1 MIQLTLGEPY
11 PTPPQW
17 IRASFTRPKI
27 LMSSAPAAVAPA
39 DSAATVAEKVD
50 WCRNNFRYLRDP
62 QQDIWFEKKF
72 VLTRRL
78 FGGGLR
84 KLRAGDC
91 EDFEGFLLE
100 ELNEAGVDIG
110 AFRVMILEN
119 GQGGPAHMTGVIE
132 TTDGWILTDIWPDTY
147 DKLRV
152 GRYRPV
158 AVNVPGSGEDWVTVT
173 SISVPSGRP

>member
-1 MIQLTLGEPY
+1 MIQLTLGDPY

-27 LMSSAPAAVAPA
+27 LMSSTPAAVAPA
-39 DSAATVAEKVD
+39 DCAATVAEKVD

-72 VLTRRL
+72 VLKRRL

-100 ELNEAGVDIG
+100 ELTEAGVVKTDASHQSSTAGVFCVGDMEVG
-110 AFRVMILEN
+110 ASHVVRAISA
-119 GQGGPAHMTGVIE
+119 GQEAAE
-132 TTDGWILTDIWPDTY
+132 
-147 DKLRV
+147 
-152 GRYRPV
+152 
-158 AVNVPGSGEDWVTVT
+158 
-173 SISVPSGRP
+173 SIDRMLART